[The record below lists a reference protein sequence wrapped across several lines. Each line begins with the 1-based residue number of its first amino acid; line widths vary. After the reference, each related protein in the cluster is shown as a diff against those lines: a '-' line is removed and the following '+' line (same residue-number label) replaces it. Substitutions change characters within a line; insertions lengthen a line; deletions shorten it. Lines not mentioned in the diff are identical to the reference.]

1 MATIRPVPLRVS
13 AAVAARLPGFGS
25 GGATRVR
32 QVATAATATPP
43 ATHSNCGSP
52 VTIEPRLDGDRSWVV
67 ATDAGRITIVDPWR
81 SQLVVTGRVATADPS
96 MWVVV
101 LLVL

>member
-1 MATIRPVPLRVS
+1 
-13 AAVAARLPGFGS
+13 
-25 GGATRVR
+25 
-32 QVATAATATPP
+32 
-43 ATHSNCGSP
+43 
-52 VTIEPRLDGDRSWVV
+52 LDGDRSWVV